1 MNKQAKQKWIFSGL
15 YVLFMLGVLF
25 SLHHYARV
33 RWHRITYSH
42 FLEILR
48 EGKVAEVWISESE
61 IRARL
66 SEDGRIVVATRVPG
80 IEETALL
87 KELEERRVTFSGVI
101 ERASWWEQLF
111 LWWILPL
118 LILGA
123 LWGYGMR
130 RLTQGGGGVLTFGR
144 SKAKIYDTSSENR
157 VTFADVAG
165 VEEAKA
171 ELVEIVDFLKN
182 PARYQRLG
190 GRIPKGVLLIGPPG
204 TGKTLLARAVAGE
217 AGVPFFSI
225 SGSEFVEMFV
235 GVGAAR
241 VRDLF
246 EQAKRRAPCIVFI
259 DELDAI
265 GKMRA
270 VGGGLV
276 GTHDERE
283 QTLNQLL
290 VEMDGFD
297 PSKGVIIMAA
307 TNRPE
312 ILDPALLRAGR
323 FDRRIVVDKP
333 DVAGRE
339 AILRVHVRK
348 IRLAPDVDLRVIAAR
363 TPGMVGA
370 DLANIVNEAALLAA
384 RRGAEAVEMRDF
396 ENAIDRV
403 LLGLEKKGRVMS
415 PEEKERVAYHE
426 VGHALCALS
435 VPHADPV
442 HKVTIIPRTIGA
454 LGATLQL
461 PTEERYLLTKPQLED
476 RLVVLLGGRAA
487 EELVFGDVS
496 TGAHNDLE
504 QATEIA
510 RQMVMRFG
518 MSERLGP
525 VTYGRPWTSPF
536 LPTALPA
543 PEERNFSEQTAR
555 LIDEEVQRVVNEAY
569 HRAREILKQKQ
580 AALHHVARELMRR
593 ETLEREEL
601 EHLVRE
607 HPTGELSE
615 HAPHDHSIV
624 WEAHHESAV
633 GADASES

>member
-1 MNKQAKQKWIFSGL
+1 MDKLTKQKWIFSGL
-15 YVLFMLGVLF
+15 YLLFMLGVLF
-25 SLHHYARV
+25 SIHQYARV
-33 RWHRITYSH
+33 RPQPIAYSEL
-42 FLEILR
+42 LEAVR
-48 EGKVAEVWISESE
+48 SGQVAEAWISENE

-66 SEDGRIVVATRVPG
+66 STAGKLVVATRVPG

-87 KELEERRVTFSGVI
+87 KALEEHRVKFSGVI
-101 ERASWWEQLF
+101 ERTSWWEQVF
-111 LWWILPL
+111 LYWVLPL

-130 RLTQGGGGVLTFGR
+130 RLGQGGGGVLTFGR

-165 VEEAKA
+165 VDEAKA
-171 ELVEIVDFLKN
+171 ELMEIVDFLKH

-217 AGVPFFSI
+217 AGVPFFAI

-270 VGGGLV
+270 VGGGLA
-276 GTHDERE
+276 GAHDERE

-297 PSKGVIIMAA
+297 SSKGVIIMAA

-323 FDRRIVVDKP
+323 FDRRIVIDKP
-333 DVAGRE
+333 DVRE
-339 AILRVHVRK
+339 REQILRVHVRK

-426 VGHALCALS
+426 IGHALCALW

-461 PTEERYLLTKPQLED
+461 PTEDRYLLTKPQLKD

-487 EELVFGDVS
+487 EELIFGDVS
-496 TGAHNDLE
+496 TGAHDDLE
-504 QATEIA
+504 RATEIA

-525 VTYGRPWTSPF
+525 LTYGRPWTGQF
-536 LPTALPA
+536 LQASA
-543 PEERNFSEQTAR
+543 PVGEERNFSEHTAR
-555 LIDEEVQRVVNEAY
+555 MIDEEVQQVVTEAY
-569 HRAREILKQKQ
+569 ERARTILREKH
-580 AALHHVARELMRR
+580 AVLHHVARELIRR
-593 ETLEREEL
+593 ETLDREEL
-601 EHLVRE
+601 EQLVRE
-607 HPTGELSE
+607 SMAVAT
-615 HAPHDHSIV
+615 HAPV
-624 WEAHHESAV
+624 T
-633 GADASES
+633 

>member
-1 MNKQAKQKWIFSGL
+1 MENGAFAPRGGYMDKLAKQKWVFSGL
-15 YVLFMLGVLF
+15 YLLFMLGVLF
-25 SLHHYARV
+25 SIHQYARV
-33 RWHRITYSH
+33 RPQPIAYSEL
-42 FLEILR
+42 LEAVR
-48 EGKVAEVWISESE
+48 GGRVVEVWISESE
-61 IRARL
+61 VRARL
-66 SEDGRIVVATRVPG
+66 SEGEKLVVATRVPG

-87 KELEERRVTFSGVI
+87 QELEKRRVKFSGVI

-111 LWWILPL
+111 LYWILPL

-130 RLTQGGGGVLTFGR
+130 RLAQGGSGALTFGR

-165 VEEAKA
+165 VDEAKA
-171 ELVEIVDFLKN
+171 ELMEIVDFLKH

-217 AGVPFFSI
+217 AGVPFFAL

-270 VGGGLV
+270 VGGGLA
-276 GTHDERE
+276 GAHDERE

-323 FDRRIVVDKP
+323 FDRRIIIDKP
-333 DVAGRE
+333 DVRGRE
-339 AILRVHVRK
+339 EILRVHVRK

-461 PTEERYLLTKPQLED
+461 PTEDRYLLTKLQLED

-487 EELVFGDVS
+487 EELIFGDVS

-525 VTYGRPWTSPF
+525 LTYGRPWTGQF
-536 LPTALPA
+536 LQAALPFG
-543 PEERNFSEQTAR
+543 EERNFSEQTAR
-555 LIDEEVQRVVNEAY
+555 VIDEEVQRVVAEAY
-569 HRAREILKQKQ
+569 ERARTILREKQ
-580 AALHHVARELMRR
+580 AALHHVARELIKR
-593 ETLEREEL
+593 ETLDREEL
-601 EHLVRE
+601 EQLVRE
-607 HPTGELSE
+607 SM
-615 HAPHDHSIV
+615 AV
-624 WEAHHESAV
+624 AAHVPAE
-633 GADASES
+633 